1 MEKLESKIILDKNHW
16 DIINALIDEVVTLY
30 KKRIHDLFLK

>member
-16 DIINALIDEVVTLY
+16 ELINALIEEVVTLY
-30 KKRIHDLFLK
+30 EKSYNDLFLK